1 MEDKLKLSLDEKRA
15 LLKST
20 AGHDPQSI
28 ENRRALAQVMG
39 QVWKTGSFEPD
50 LITNIFTRVDVAAGI
65 DPKFPL
71 DFYSPTVAGSDEH
84 KAFVVPAEGKIPD
97 RVVDGDEVYVPTYK
111 IANSI
116 SWNLDYA
123 RDARWDVIERAIQVY
138 SNGFV
143 RKMNDDGWHV
153 ILKCASENSVSQ
165 DTSASSGVF
174 TKPLLTTMQTAMKR
188 LTGNRDGKLT
198 DLFLSPEAIAD
209 IRNFSDT
216 VVDDATLRMLINH
229 DGEEPLPSLFGVR
242 LHELQEL
249 GASQEYQTYITST
262 IGTSLP
268 SGDAEFVVGLD
279 LGRRDSFVMPVR
291 EDMEMFDDPTLHRTG
306 KAGVYGWMELG
317 FACLDN
323 RRAILGS
330 L

>member
-1 MEDKLKLSLDEKRA
+1 MDLNDKKD
-15 LLKST
+15 LLRST
-20 AGHDPQSI
+20 AGHDPESI
-28 ENRRALAQVMG
+28 ENRRVLAQVMG
-39 QVWKTGSFEPD
+39 QIWKTGAFEPD
-50 LITNIFTRVDVAAGI
+50 MITNIFTRVEVAPGI
-65 DPKFPL
+65 DAKFPL

-84 KAFVVPAEGKIPD
+84 KAFVVPAEGKIPN
-97 RVVDGDEVYVPTYK
+97 RVVDGDEVHVPTYK

-123 RDARWDVIERAIQVY
+123 RDARWDVIERAIEVY
-138 SNGFV
+138 TNGFT

-153 ILKCASENSVSQ
+153 ILACANDNSVVN
-165 DTSASSGVF
+165 DSAAAAGTF
-174 TKPLLTTMQTAMKR
+174 TKPLLTGMQTAMKR

-216 VVDDATLRMLINH
+216 VVDDATLRALINH
-229 DGEEPLPSLFGVR
+229 DGEDPLPSLFGVM
-242 LHELQEL
+242 LHEIDEL
-249 GASQEYQTYITST
+249 GVGQEYQTYLT
-262 IGTSLP
+262 GTVGASLAGG
-268 SGDAEFVVGLD
+268 GDTEFCVGLD

-291 EDMEMFDDPTLHRTG
+291 EDMAMFDDQALHRSG